1 MGVVVVAVITIIVI
15 MIVAVMIAITIRMV
29 VVGGNT
35 MDNSFLYTKTLLLVD
50 DELDLLKML
59 SDILKDAGF
68 QKILMA
74 DTGKEAVAEAKK
86 GKPDLIILDV
96 MLPDKDGFSLM
107 EQLRSFTDVPLIF
120 LTAKDEAAD
129 KLAGLGLGADD
140 YIVKPFNPMELLLR
154 IKAILRRIGD
164 EEEKRTIE
172 QGRFKID
179 TYAKKVFK
187 SDKEIDLTPKEYS
200 IIKLFLENPE
210 KAFSRDE
217 LMDLIWGEN
226 YIADPKIVDVNIRRL
241 RSKIESSSSK
251 QGYIETIWGFGYRW
265 RGEEVEEH
273 KK

>member
-1 MGVVVVAVITIIVI
+1 MKKILIVEDEESIRGFLKINLKRNGYEVIEVDNGEDGIK
-15 MIVAVMIAITIRMV
+15 IAI
-29 VVGGNT
+29 N
-35 MDNSFLYTKTLLLVD
+35 
-50 DELDLLKML
+50 E
-59 SDILKDAGF
+59 
-68 QKILMA
+68 
-74 DTGKEAVAEAKK
+74 
-86 GKPDLIILDV
+86 KPAIVILDV
-96 MLPDKDGFSLM
+96 MLPGIDGFNVCKRIREEEKNIGIIM
-107 EQLRSFTDVPLIF
+107 
-120 LTAKDEAAD
+120 LTAKSQDID
-129 KLAGLGLGADD
+129 KITGLEYGADD

-200 IIKLFLENPE
+200 IIKLFLENPD

>member
-1 MGVVVVAVITIIVI
+1 MKIHLHFFIEEIMKKILIVEDEESIRGFLKINLKRNGYEVIEVDNGEDGIK
-15 MIVAVMIAITIRMV
+15 IAI
-29 VVGGNT
+29 N
-35 MDNSFLYTKTLLLVD
+35 
-50 DELDLLKML
+50 E
-59 SDILKDAGF
+59 
-68 QKILMA
+68 
-74 DTGKEAVAEAKK
+74 
-86 GKPDLIILDV
+86 KPAIVILDV
-96 MLPDKDGFSLM
+96 MLPGIDGFNVCKRIREEEKNIGIIM
-107 EQLRSFTDVPLIF
+107 
-120 LTAKDEAAD
+120 LTAKSQDID
-129 KLAGLGLGADD
+129 KITGLEYGADD

-251 QGYIETIWGFGYRW
+251 QGYIETIWI
-265 RGEEVEEH
+265 
-273 KK
+273 

>member
-1 MGVVVVAVITIIVI
+1 MKKILIIEDEESIRGFLKINLKRNGYEVIEVDNGEDGIK
-15 MIVAVMIAITIRMV
+15 IAI
-29 VVGGNT
+29 N
-35 MDNSFLYTKTLLLVD
+35 
-50 DELDLLKML
+50 E
-59 SDILKDAGF
+59 
-68 QKILMA
+68 
-74 DTGKEAVAEAKK
+74 
-86 GKPDLIILDV
+86 KPAIVILDV
-96 MLPDKDGFSLM
+96 MLPGIDGFNVCKRIREEEKNIGIIM
-107 EQLRSFTDVPLIF
+107 
-120 LTAKDEAAD
+120 LTAKSQDID
-129 KLAGLGLGADD
+129 KITGLEYGADD

>member
-1 MGVVVVAVITIIVI
+1 MKKILIVEDEESIRGFLKINLKRNGYEVIEVDNGEDGIK
-15 MIVAVMIAITIRMV
+15 IAI
-29 VVGGNT
+29 N
-35 MDNSFLYTKTLLLVD
+35 
-50 DELDLLKML
+50 E
-59 SDILKDAGF
+59 
-68 QKILMA
+68 
-74 DTGKEAVAEAKK
+74 
-86 GKPDLIILDV
+86 KPAIVILDV
-96 MLPDKDGFSLM
+96 MLPGIDGFNVCKRIREEEKNIGIIM
-107 EQLRSFTDVPLIF
+107 
-120 LTAKDEAAD
+120 LTAKSQDID
-129 KLAGLGLGADD
+129 KITGLEYGADD

-226 YIADPKIVDVNIRRL
+226 YNADPKIVDVNIRRL

>member
-1 MGVVVVAVITIIVI
+1 M
-15 MIVAVMIAITIRMV
+15 
-29 VVGGNT
+29 
-35 MDNSFLYTKTLLLVD
+35 K
-50 DELDLLKML
+50 
-59 SDILKDAGF
+59 
-68 QKILMA
+68 KILIVE
-74 DTGKEAVAEAKK
+74 DEESIRGFLKINLKRNGYEVIEVDNGEDGIKIDKKE
-86 GKPDLIILDV
+86 KPAIVILDV
-96 MLPDKDGFSLM
+96 MLPGIDGFNVCKRIREEEKNIGIIM
-107 EQLRSFTDVPLIF
+107 
-120 LTAKDEAAD
+120 LTAKSQDID
-129 KLAGLGLGADD
+129 KITGLEYGADD